1 MKRLFIQQYLISY
14 ISILLRFFLG
24 FQGFLRFGVSVAT
37 PFLHHSRMELHC
49 FSLENPVKLELLN
62 SLI

>member
-14 ISILLRFFLG
+14 IFILLRFFLDL
-24 FQGFLRFGVSVAT
+24 QGFLRFGVSAAT
-37 PFLHHSRMELHC
+37 PFLHHSRMKLHW
-49 FSLENPVKLELLN
+49 FSSKNPVKLELLN